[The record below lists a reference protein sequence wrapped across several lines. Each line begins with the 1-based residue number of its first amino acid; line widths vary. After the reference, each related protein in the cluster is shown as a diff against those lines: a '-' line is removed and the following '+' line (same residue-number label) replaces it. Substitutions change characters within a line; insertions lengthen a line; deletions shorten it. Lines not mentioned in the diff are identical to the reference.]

1 MLNVAR
7 CFVLVDFGNR
17 LRALRIGKGWTQ
29 EQLSTRL
36 GVTKSV
42 ISAYETSLRYPSYDI
57 LIRIAALFGVSSDY
71 LLGIEAAQ
79 TLDVTGLSNEHV
91 ELVRK
96 IIDALRA

>member
-1 MLNVAR
+1 M
-7 CFVLVDFGNR
+7 VDFGKR
-17 LRALRIGKGWTQ
+17 LRALCISKGWTQ
-29 EQLSTRL
+29 SQLSARL

-42 ISAYETSLRYPSYDI
+42 ISAYETALRYPSYDI

-96 IIDALRA
+96 LIDALRA